1 MRDHPPTHMQ
11 SRGYTPGPYGGGWA
25 IDPDGSAEFGT
36 LSLRD
41 SAADHSAVARQA
53 EDFSNPFADTDL
65 RQQAEREA
73 EAIQRAIVR
82 LRFIALFLI
91 AALALWLV
99 FLPWSAAALGQTI
112 SNYQTPNAGVPW

>member
-53 EDFSNPFADTDL
+53 E
-65 RQQAEREA
+65 
-73 EAIQRAIVR
+73 
-82 LRFIALFLI
+82 
-91 AALALWLV
+91 
-99 FLPWSAAALGQTI
+99 
-112 SNYQTPNAGVPW
+112 